1 MQVSTRRGG
10 RHFAGR
16 GVAGWWKV
24 AFAIVLTA
32 AMVLQSSNIQ
42 AIAGELLDPV
52 GAGQVAGG
60 EVEQQ
65 VADESVA
72 EGLTE
77 ADGADETDAATEA
90 DAATETDATVETD
103 GEQTVAGDVTEGDD
117 VVADGTA
124 AEGEPSEDVAAEPV
138 DETVTEESTTPETQ
152 AETIAS
158 ESASANGVEGR
169 TISGSKSVP
178 AGQSIAL
185 TTDENNGGDFWH
197 GEYEHRWTV
206 ADSSIATIENGD
218 RFGCTVNGVSAG
230 TTTVTHEWG
239 YYEYEGWWPF
249 GEYVWRRVGSETYTV
264 TVTSPVPE
272 GSYPVYIYTLVPGVE
287 IDDNRSNDEKW
298 NGMGVGFISDGAV
311 KAPAEYG
318 DEYKFD
324 SIPDEVNYAN
334 LNFPEIKVNGRV
346 YTYAAPGSANEY
358 KEGYYRI
365 EWIRMVTAGGANTGA
380 NRYNP
385 VVDSDIITF
394 HLDGRILPNETD
406 QFNVSF
412 YVQEAGSDEFVLQ
425 EEYVRFLPKGTL
437 ESKLDKPSPSNEF
450 ILPNGAKYTL
460 DAWYTDEDCT
470 QSTDFSGTL
479 QQDMKYYARY
489 VPAASQTYT
498 VTYEAG
504 TGGDVSPIS
513 QQDQVLECDDITGS
527 TATPQEGYKFEGWY
541 KVNADGTETRIE
553 GATNTLGADL
563 VRNNLNGA
571 DGVYSDTT
579 FKAKFVADEAKNYD
593 VFYTTDGN
601 GTADPTVNED
611 VQVLGTDKVTGSTAT
626 ANDGYKFEGWY
637 KVGAD
642 GEETRIEEAGA
653 ELTAEVAKKYVN
665 ASEGIYSD
673 TTFKAK
679 FVADETR
686 TYKVTYVAGNGGK
699 IVDGAAEENTEQ
711 VLSTDGVTGSKA
723 EADTGY
729 RFIGWYVK
737 GTNVLASEDVDLTA
751 DEARARLN
759 KSGSLYAD
767 TDFEARFVVDSGQ
780 TKTLRATVD
789 YALGGVVQV
798 DEHVDLKDTVQ
809 VLEPDTL
816 STAGVTA
823 KEFAGWTLDRIT
835 INGEEVEPLPA
846 TVNNDD
852 EIVYHYVA
860 DTTALSVSNYSG
872 VYDGESHGIAVNG
885 LLEGDAV
892 SYSVS
897 NSFTDV
903 TGSPVSVTA
912 TVTRNGVAIWNGTAT
927 VSIMPATIRVT
938 ISDATKVEG
947 QVDPGL
953 ESTYVVPVAGE
964 LAGFEGSIAREPGE
978 EPGTYVI
985 DRGTLVLVDRTAQL
999 AGEKDF
1005 KASNYTLEVVP
1016 GTFTITAAPGG
1027 GDNPGGGTDTPDN
1040 PGGGGGTDNP
1050 GGGTGTNPG
1059 GGAGGTNPGTG
1070 TGAGTNPAPTPV
1082 TATAD
1087 DDAAADDE
1095 AIDDDENPLADDASA
1110 DDESDDA
1117 ESIDDDSN
1125 PLASGT
1131 GSTAETCWVHWAVIV
1146 GIIVTVAYF
1155 AVCAARTRRATDELA
1170 SFEDDVLDRR

>member
-1 MQVSTRRGG
+1 MRKGPYRETRSVMQVTTRRGG

-42 AIAGELLDPV
+42 AIAGELLDPA

-77 ADGADETDAATEA
+77 ADGADETDAAAET
-90 DAATETDATVETD
+90 DAATETDATVEAD
-103 GEQTVAGDVTEGDD
+103 GEQTAAGDVTEGDD
-117 VVADGTA
+117 VVADSTA

-152 AETIAS
+152 AETVAS
-158 ESASANGVEGR
+158 ESASADSVEGR

-178 AGQSIAL
+178 AGQSIEL
-185 TTDENNGGDFWH
+185 KTDENDRGDIWH
-197 GEYEHRWTV
+197 GKYEHRWTV

-218 RFGCTVNGVSAG
+218 RFGCTVNGASAG

-272 GSYPVYIYTLVPGVE
+272 GNYPVYIYTLVPGVE

-334 LNFPEIKVNGRV
+334 PNFPEITVNGRE
-346 YTYAAPGSANEY
+346 YMYAAPGSANEY

-365 EWIRMVTAGGANTGA
+365 EWIRMVTAGGANAGA
-380 NRYNP
+380 NSYNP

-412 YVQEAGSDEFVLQ
+412 YVQEAGSSDFEPR
-425 EEYVRFLPKGTL
+425 EEYARFLPAGTP
-437 ESKLDKPSPSNEF
+437 KDQIKRPDLDEEVT
-450 ILPNGAKYTL
+450 INGAKYTL
-460 DAWYTDEDCT
+460 DAWYTDKTCT
-470 QSTDFSGTL
+470 QKATFEGNLEGDVA
-479 QQDMKYYARY
+479 YYARY

-498 VTYEAG
+498 VTYKPETNNG
-504 TGGDVSPIS
+504 QVSPTS
-513 QQDQVLECDDITGS
+513 QSDQVLES
-527 TATPQEGYKFEGWY
+527 
-541 KVNADGTETRIE
+541 DGI
-553 GATNTLGADL
+553 
-563 VRNNLNGA
+563 
-571 DGVYSDTT
+571 
-579 FKAKFVADEAKNYD
+579 
-593 VFYTTDGN
+593 
-601 GTADPTVNED
+601 
-611 VQVLGTDKVTGSTAT
+611 TGSTAT
-626 ANDGYKFEGWY
+626 ANAGYEFVGWY
-637 KVGAD
+637 KADAEGNVPEAAEPISTRATLSAEDAVYNLNKAD
-642 GEETRIEEAGA
+642 G
-653 ELTAEVAKKYVN
+653 VN
-665 ASEGIYSD
+665 AD
-673 TTFKAK
+673 TI
-679 FVADETR
+679 
-686 TYKVTYVAGNGGK
+686 YVA
-699 IVDGAAEENTEQ
+699 
-711 VLSTDGVTGSKA
+711 
-723 EADTGY
+723 
-729 RFIGWYVK
+729 RF
-737 GTNVLASEDVDLTA
+737 A
-751 DEARARLN
+751 
-759 KSGSLYAD
+759 
-767 TDFEARFVVDSGQ
+767 VDSGQ
-780 TKTLRATVD
+780 TKDLSATVD

-798 DEHVDLKDTVQ
+798 DESFDLKDTVQ

-835 INGEEVEPLPA
+835 INDDKVESLPA
-846 TVNNDD
+846 VVNDGD
-852 EIVYHYVA
+852 RVVYHYVA
-860 DTTALSVSNYSG
+860 DTSALSVSNYSG
-872 VYDGESHGIAVNG
+872 VYDGESHGITVNG
-885 LLEGDAV
+885 LIEGDVV

-912 TVTRNGVAIWNGTAT
+912 TVTRNGVAIWTGTAS
-927 VSIMPATIRVT
+927 VSITPATIRVT

-985 DRGTLVLVDRTAQL
+985 GRGTLVLVDRTAQL

-1059 GGAGGTNPGTG
+1059 GGAGGTNPGGTGTGTGAGTGTG

-1131 GSTAETCWVHWAVIV
+1131 GSTAEICWVHWAVIV

>member
-42 AIAGELLDPV
+42 AIAGELLDPA

-77 ADGADETDAATEA
+77 ADGADETDVATKT
-90 DAATETDATVETD
+90 DAATETDATVATD
-103 GEQTVAGDVTEGDD
+103 GEQTAAGDVTEGDD

-124 AEGEPSEDVAAEPV
+124 AEGEPSEDVADEPA

-152 AETIAS
+152 AETVAS

-169 TISGSKSVP
+169 SYHGGDGTYDNPYVLRVGETMTADEIGWHDSWNDTGHDYSSQSETVLSEGSGSVVAQYPTGGITVGVTHSYWAWYGIFVQEDETKYFRVDPTSSQNVAAQFYILRPGGNSNDLTDESWLYVGEGAINAEGLDLVAGKNQWTNNVDGRIVEQPDDAVIINAIAGLYGVDPSTVKITATPYKITYPMGWVDADGSKHLENIPCYHVDLNVSVTTPEFVAGGYFLQDVGDDDFNLVESYKVKKQGDTAQVPGPKDDYIDKTEGGTTYRFVGWYDNEELAGDKVGFPYETAEGKNFYAKYEAVKSVTYDWTGLPEGKKLYDAKGSEVTP
-178 AGQSIAL
+178 ALPADVTGLVKGETYKVDDTYTSKTVL
-185 TTDENNGGDFWH
+185 YTHDEFGNVDGKYTFSGWKDPNNGVMGDADVEITGSWT
-197 GEYEHRWTV
+197 GETV
-206 ADSSIATIENGD
+206 EVPTWNITYKWSGDVPSGDYAQVLPTDAKDYKNNEPYTVDPKYVEGYTI
-218 RFGCTVNGVSAG
+218 
-230 TTTVTHEWG
+230 TTYDEWG
-239 YYEYEGWWPF
+239 NANGKYTFSGWDTKDGRITSDLTITGTWTFTAQTVEPN
-249 GEYVWRRVGSETYTV
+249 EVTYVWGDPTFEGVREGEVPTLPADNGSYVPGQNYTV
-264 TVTSPVPE
+264 
-272 GSYPVYIYTLVPGVE
+272 
-287 IDDNRSNDEKW
+287 DK
-298 NGMGVGFISDGAV
+298 
-311 KAPAEYG
+311 
-318 DEYKFD
+318 
-324 SIPDEVNYAN
+324 
-334 LNFPEIKVNGRV
+334 
-346 YTYAAPGSANEY
+346 TYAA
-358 KEGYYRI
+358 
-365 EWIRMVTAGGANTGA
+365 GASVNSYDAYG
-380 NRYNP
+380 
-385 VVDSDIITF
+385 
-394 HLDGRILPNETD
+394 
-406 QFNVSF
+406 NVN
-412 YVQEAGSDEFVLQ
+412 
-425 EEYVRFLPKGTL
+425 GTW
-437 ESKLDKPSPSNEF
+437 
-450 ILPNGAKYTL
+450 T
-460 DAWYTDEDCT
+460 
-470 QSTDFSGTL
+470 FSGWKDPNNGVMGNSDVTITGEWT
-479 QQDMKYYARY
+479 YAEAE
-489 VPAASQTYT
+489 VDTYT
-498 VTYEAG
+498 VTYR
-504 TGGDVSPIS
+504 
-513 QQDQVLECDDITGS
+513 
-527 TATPQEGYKFEGWY
+527 Y
-541 KVNADGTETRIE
+541 DGAVPE
-553 GATNTLGADL
+553 GAPALPSTQEY
-563 VRNNLNGA
+563 VLNQPVKVATDPAFANWTFSGW
-571 DGVYSDTT
+571 DTEDFT
-579 FKAKFVADEAKNYD
+579 MPNHD
-593 VFYTTDGN
+593 V
-601 GTADPTVNED
+601 V
-611 VQVLGTDKVTGSTAT
+611 
-626 ANDGYKFEGWY
+626 
-637 KVGAD
+637 
-642 GEETRIEEAGA
+642 I
-653 ELTAEVAKKYVN
+653 
-665 ASEGIYSD
+665 
-673 TTFKAK
+673 
-679 FVADETR
+679 
-686 TYKVTYVAGNGGK
+686 
-699 IVDGAAEENTEQ
+699 
-711 VLSTDGVTGSKA
+711 
-723 EADTGY
+723 
-729 RFIGWYVK
+729 
-737 GTNVLASEDVDLTA
+737 
-751 DEARARLN
+751 
-759 KSGSLYAD
+759 SGSW
-767 TDFEARFVVDSGQ
+767 
-780 TKTLRATVD
+780 
-789 YALGGVVQV
+789 
-798 DEHVDLKDTVQ
+798 
-809 VLEPDTL
+809 
-816 STAGVTA
+816 ST
-823 KEFAGWTLDRIT
+823 
-835 INGEEVEPLPA
+835 
-846 TVNNDD
+846 
-852 EIVYHYVA
+852 

-885 LLEGDAV
+885 LIEGDVV

-912 TVTRNGVAIWNGTAT
+912 TVTRNGVAIWSGTAT
-927 VSIMPATIRVT
+927 VSITPATIRVT

-985 DRGTLVLVDRTAQL
+985 GRGTLVLVDRTAQ
-999 AGEKDF
+999 AADEKDF

-1040 PGGGGGTDNP
+1040 PGGGGGTNP

-1059 GGAGGTNPGTG
+1059 TGAGGTNPGGTGTGTGAGTGTG

-1095 AIDDDENPLADDASA
+1095 AINDDENPLADDASA

>member
-52 GAGQVAGG
+52 GSGQVAGG

-77 ADGADETDAATEA
+77 ADGADETDAATE
-90 DAATETDATVETD
+90 TDATVETD
-103 GEQTVAGDVTEGDD
+103 GEQTAAGDVTEGDD
-117 VVADGTA
+117 AVADGAA

-152 AETIAS
+152 AETVAS
-158 ESASANGVEGR
+158 ESASADGVEGR
-169 TISGSKSVP
+169 KISGTREIYINQVV
-178 AGQSIAL
+178 QL
-185 TTDENNGGDFWH
+185 TTNNSDKGPWYDR
-197 GEYEHRWTV
+197 YEHEWSV
-206 ADSSIATIENGD
+206 SK
-218 RFGCTVNGVSAG
+218 NGVVSLSNANNAGVKVTGLSAG
-230 TTTVTHEWG
+230 VVTITHTWG
-239 YYEYEGWWPF
+239 QKSLLGWWWDK
-249 GEYVWRRVGSETYTV
+249 ESESFTITVLPGPSDGYRIYLYTMLPSV
-264 TVTSPVPE
+264 VDSFNPDADPDTM
-272 GSYPVYIYTLVPGVE
+272 
-287 IDDNRSNDEKW
+287 W
-298 NGMGVGFISDGAV
+298 NGMGVGVISGASN
-311 KAPAEYG
+311 PAQLGTGVVYDYSNLGSGVSLDLPADFPDITYEGKTYSYAKTPEEALQSG
-318 DEYKFD
+318 HYTISWDKVVVD
-324 SIPDEVNYAN
+324 SGAN
-334 LNFPEIKVNGRV
+334 
-346 YTYAAPGSANEY
+346 A
-358 KEGYYRI
+358 
-365 EWIRMVTAGGANTGA
+365 GANTH
-380 NRYNP
+380 NP
-385 VVDSDIITF
+385 VIEGVNTY
-394 HLDGRILPNETD
+394 HLNGYVNLIDENLV
-406 QFNVSF
+406 QVSF
-412 YVQEAGSDEFVLQ
+412 HVQEPGSSSFGA
-425 EEYVRFLPKGTL
+425 PL
-437 ESKLDKPSPSNEF
+437 E
-450 ILPNGAKYTL
+450 
-460 DAWYTDEDCT
+460 
-470 QSTDFSGTL
+470 
-479 QQDMKYYARY
+479 KYYLTY
-489 VPAASQTYT
+489 PVGTTLSEVIVPLP
-498 VTYEAG
+498 E
-504 TGGDVSPIS
+504 DVPLTKEH
-513 QQDQVLECDDITGS
+513 DGHD
-527 TATPQEGYKFEGWY
+527 YKFEGWY
-541 KVNADGTETRIE
+541 SDESCQNKVDFESEGTITQNARFYGKYVLNEGTLTYNSNNGTGETTSVTGTLGGTVLVAENTFDAPTGYEFAGWNTQADGQGKPCAAGDEYTLTGNDDVLYAQWTPKSNAWYVVNYLEQ
-553 GATNTLGADL
+553 GTNTQLAPQKNVGNQVYGQKYEEHAISIPGYEL
-563 VRNNLNGA
+563 VGNEVQEVTAGYDNNVINFYYKLNAQATVLVTYETTAG
-571 DGVYSDTT
+571 GSITNSSDTIQI
-579 FKAKFVADEAKNYD
+579 V
-593 VFYTTDGN
+593 
-601 GTADPTVNED
+601 TAEG
-611 VQVLGTDKVTGSTAT
+611 LTGSTAEAAT
-626 ANDGYKFEGWY
+626 GYKFDGWF
-637 KVGAD
+637 KD
-642 GEETRIEEAGA
+642 GA
-653 ELTAEVAKKYVN
+653 EQPFTGGETLTAEVAKANLNTEKNGTY
-665 ASEGIYSD
+665 AA
-673 TTFKAK
+673 TTF
-679 FVADETR
+679 T
-686 TYKVTYVAGNGGK
+686 
-699 IVDGAAEENTEQ
+699 
-711 VLSTDGVTGSKA
+711 
-723 EADTGY
+723 
-729 RFIGWYVK
+729 
-737 GTNVLASEDVDLTA
+737 
-751 DEARARLN
+751 
-759 KSGSLYAD
+759 
-767 TDFEARFVVDSGQ
+767 ARFSVDDGQ
-780 TKTLRATVD
+780 TKDLSATVD

-823 KEFAGWTLDRIT
+823 KEFAGWTLDSIT
-835 INGEEVEPLPA
+835 INDDEVESLPA
-846 TVNNDD
+846 VVNDGD
-852 EIVYHYVA
+852 RVVYHYVA
-860 DTTALSVSNYSG
+860 DTSALSVSNYSG
-872 VYDGESHGIAVNG
+872 VYDGESHGITVNG
-885 LLEGDAV
+885 LIEGDVV

-912 TVTRNGVAIWNGTAT
+912 TVARNGVAIWTGIAT
-927 VSIMPATIRVT
+927 VSITPATIRVT

-985 DRGTLVLVDRTAQL
+985 GRGTLVLVDRAAQL

-1027 GDNPGGGTDTPDN
+1027 GDNPGGGTD
-1040 PGGGGGTDNP
+1040 NP

-1059 GGAGGTNPGTG
+1059 GGAGGTNPGGAGTGTGTGAGTGTG

>member
-42 AIAGELLDPV
+42 AIAGELLDPA

-60 EVEQQ
+60 EVGQQ

-77 ADGADETDAATEA
+77 ADGADEA
-90 DAATETDATVETD
+90 DATTETDATVETD
-103 GEQTVAGDVTEGDD
+103 GEQTAAGAVTEGDNA
-117 VVADGTA
+117 VADGTA

-152 AETIAS
+152 AETVAS
-158 ESASANGVEGR
+158 ESASADSVEGR
-169 TISGSKSVP
+169 KISGPS
-178 AGQSIAL
+178 
-185 TTDENNGGDFWH
+185 
-197 GEYEHRWTV
+197 TV
-206 ADSSIATIENGD
+206 AVGESIELRSNEGPLATSHKWTCSNNTIATVSENGRSAEVTGKSEGSV
-218 RFGCTVNGVSAG
+218 RF
-230 TTTVTHEWG
+230 THTW
-239 YYEYEGWWPF
+239 YYLGIKGGEEYF
-249 GEYVWRRVGSETYTV
+249 DV
-264 TVTSPVPE
+264 TVTASKLYV
-272 GSYPVYIYTLVPGVE
+272 YTLIPGTVF
-287 IDDNRSNDEKW
+287 DPDADADTMW
-298 NGMGVGFISDGAV
+298 NGMGIGTISGLDSARN
-311 KAPAEYG
+311 YG
-318 DEYKFD
+318 VDETIYGPDNIPFDKIKLPKF
-324 SIPDEVNYAN
+324 PD
-334 LNFPEIKVNGRV
+334 IKVGDKTYEYAEQGSPEAAQAGHYTITWRRV
-346 YTYAAPGSANEY
+346 KVAN
-358 KEGYYRI
+358 
-365 EWIRMVTAGGANTGA
+365 GANAGA
-380 NRYNP
+380 NGGIEPTVPSEINTY
-385 VVDSDIITF
+385 
-394 HLDGRILPNETD
+394 HLDGFVTLID
-406 QFNVSF
+406 QDQIQVSF
-412 YVQEAGSDEFVLQ
+412 RVKQPNAAEFDDPLVA
-425 EEYVRFLPKGTL
+425 YNMMYDKGTAAEDINQPS
-437 ESKLDKPSPSNEF
+437 ESVVPSEKKVGGKSYVF
-450 ILPNGAKYTL
+450 KG
-460 DAWYTDEDCT
+460 WYTDEACT
-470 QSTDFSGTL
+470 EKEEFGKNPLTENTTYYGQYVLNEDTLTYEPNGGSGLSYSVTGAISGTVTVADNTFTAPTGYTFAGWNTQADGKGRPYVAGFEYTL
-479 QQDMKYYARY
+479 TDGYDVLYAQWEID
-489 VPAASQTYT
+489 AQATAS
-498 VTYEAG
+498 VKYEA
-504 TGGDVSPIS
+504 TAGGSVTNDADVI
-513 QQDQVLECDDITGS
+513 QVVTAEGLE
-527 TATPQEGYKFEGWY
+527 
-541 KVNADGTETRIE
+541 
-553 GATNTLGADL
+553 
-563 VRNNLNGA
+563 
-571 DGVYSDTT
+571 
-579 FKAKFVADEAKNYD
+579 
-593 VFYTTDGN
+593 
-601 GTADPTVNED
+601 
-611 VQVLGTDKVTGSTAT
+611 GSTAT
-626 ANDGYKFEGWY
+626 ANPGYKFDGWF
-637 KVGAD
+637 VGETPVTTADAD
-642 GEETRIEEAGA
+642 GSDGYT
-653 ELTAEVAKKYVN
+653 LTAEEAKAALNRADNETYAATEFTAKFSID
-665 ASEGIYSD
+665 ASEASKVDVTYTAVNGTVDNESD
-673 TTFKAK
+673 RIQIVTADGLEGSTATANSGYKFDGWFVNEAPVKIADADGSDGYTLTAEEAKAALNRADNGTYAATTF
-679 FVADETR
+679 T
-686 TYKVTYVAGNGGK
+686 
-699 IVDGAAEENTEQ
+699 
-711 VLSTDGVTGSKA
+711 
-723 EADTGY
+723 
-729 RFIGWYVK
+729 
-737 GTNVLASEDVDLTA
+737 
-751 DEARARLN
+751 
-759 KSGSLYAD
+759 
-767 TDFEARFVVDSGQ
+767 ARFSVDDGQ
-780 TKTLRATVD
+780 TKDLSATVD

-823 KEFAGWTLDRIT
+823 KEFAGWTLDSIK
-835 INGEEVEPLPA
+835 INGEEVESLPA

-885 LLEGDAV
+885 LLEGDVV

-912 TVTRNGVAIWNGTAT
+912 TVTRNGVAIWTGTAS
-927 VSIMPATIRVT
+927 VSITPATIRVT

-953 ESTYVVPVAGE
+953 ESSYVVPVAGE
-964 LAGFEGSIAREPGE
+964 FAGFEGSIAREPGE

-985 DRGTLVLVDRTAQL
+985 GRGTLVLVDRTAQ
-999 AGEKDF
+999 GVNEKDF

-1059 GGAGGTNPGTG
+1059 GGTGGTNPGGAGTGAGTGTG

-1095 AIDDDENPLADDASA
+1095 AINDDENPLADDASA

-1131 GSTAETCWVHWAVIV
+1131 GSTAEACWVHWAVIV